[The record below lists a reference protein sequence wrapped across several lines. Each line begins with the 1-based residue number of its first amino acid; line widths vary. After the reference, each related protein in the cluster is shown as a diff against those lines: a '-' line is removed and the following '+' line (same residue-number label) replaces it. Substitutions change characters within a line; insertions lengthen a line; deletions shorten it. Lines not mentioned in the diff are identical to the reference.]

1 MIEFLVDNIFV
12 QFGGRVF
19 QQTIGIPMGTNCAPL
34 LADLFLYSYEADF
47 IDGLL
52 KQKQKKLAHSFNF
65 SFRYIDDV
73 LSLNNS
79 RFGDFLHLIYPSQ
92 LEIKDT
98 TDTVKSASYLD
109 LHLEIDTRGRLN
121 TKLYDKRDDFD
132 FPIVNFPFLSGNIP
146 EAPAY
151 GVYISQ
157 LIRYSRA
164 CDIYS
169 DFIDRARL
177 LTKKLLN
184 QGYVVPKLQSSLLK
198 FYGRHHDL
206 VDRYDKTV
214 SQMKE
219 DLFS

>member
-1 MIEFLVDNIFV
+1 M
-12 QFGGRVF
+12 
-19 QQTIGIPMGTNCAPL
+19 
-34 LADLFLYSYEADF
+34 
-47 IDGLL
+47 
-52 KQKQKKLAHSFNF
+52 
-65 SFRYIDDV
+65 
-73 LSLNNS
+73 
-79 RFGDFLHLIYPSQ
+79 
-92 LEIKDT
+92 
-98 TDTVKSASYLD
+98 VKSASYLD
-109 LHLEIDTRGRLN
+109 LHLEIDTQGRLN
-121 TKLYDKRDDFD
+121 MKLYDKRDAFD
-132 FPIVNFPFLSGNIP
+132 FPIVNFPFLSSNIP

-151 GVYISQ
+151 GLYISQ

-184 QGYVVPKLQSSLLK
+184 QGSVVPKLQSSLLK